1 MPATQRLVWWR
12 ARIAPAAVGV
22 AVELDATDLRM
33 ARVAVQFYIRAH
45 VLSKC
50 EVPPAADRLAGH
62 LEQAVSDIGQQC
74 GVPSQQWLTTQ
85 QVAERLGCSQRAA
98 QRIATKCGTRFGRQ
112 LLTPAD
118 ALPEDTDGH

>member
-1 MPATQRLVWWR
+1 
-12 ARIAPAAVGV
+12 
-22 AVELDATDLRM
+22 M
-33 ARVAVQFYIRAH
+33 ARAATAYYVRAH
-45 VLSKC
+45 MLSRR
-50 EVPPAADRLAGH
+50 EVPPAALRLAGH
-62 LEQAVSDIGQQC
+62 LDLLLSDIGQAPV
-74 GVPSQQWLTTQ
+74 VPPQEWLTTQ